1 MQSNRE
7 GQTKSSAASARGTA
21 RIAEHN
27 ANLLLAALPPEELA
41 SILALL
47 DPVRVEVGE
56 VLCEPGDPIRHVYF
70 PHDCLISLLA
80 VAEGRMTLEVG
91 LVGREGMLGSTV
103 ALGHETTQT
112 RAVVQRAGTASRM
125 DSDALR
131 EAFALSTPLQRVLA
145 RYTDT
150 LLAQAIQIAVCSR
163 FHVLEARLAR
173 SLLVTRDRLQSDRFH
188 LTHEFLAHALGVRR
202 VGVTKAASALQQAGL
217 INYSRGNIEILDPEG
232 LTAAACTC
240 YEIVKVAGEVP
251 LAPPLLV

>member
-56 VLCEPGDPIRHVYF
+56 VLCEPGDPIRYVYF

-91 LVGREGMLGSTV
+91 LVGREGMLGATV

-125 DSDALR
+125 DSEALR